1 MATGAAKY
9 IATGRS
15 YASMT
20 SSFVDLYQRYAI
32 WTRLEHR
39 WQPHTHAQPL
49 TPALPPPSTTATRAR
64 TSFFAFE
71 LIVLCVRVSPRC
83 RPASRHAI
91 VAARLYT
98 HQPGYFLLYTWPVW
112 LVALA
117 ILLSPWAFNPKSFE
131 WALASPHAPL
141 LHLLLY
147 RPLRPHAPRVSRVAR
162 PERADSKTSWPEWHA
177 AALSAQ
183 RRQSTGRRLQRVAL
197 SLIPKAIAFAGA
209 TAALRVDRFGHAS
222 FRSLLAFVYAAR
234 RPPPAPPLHPC
245 SADDNTSSLIRPT
258 HGDKL

>member
-1 MATGAAKY
+1 M
-9 IATGRS
+9 
-15 YASMT
+15 
-20 SSFVDLYQRYAI
+20 
-32 WTRLEHR
+32 RL
-39 WQPHTHAQPL
+39 
-49 TPALPPPSTTATRAR
+49 
-64 TSFFAFE
+64 
-71 LIVLCVRVSPRC
+71 
-83 RPASRHAI
+83 SRL
-91 VAARLYT
+91 RLYT

-131 WALASPHAPL
+131 GMM
-141 LHLLLY
+141 
-147 RPLRPHAPRVSRVAR
+147 RRVSDRAPHIHAQHHCSAPAPSSTGLSVR
-162 PERADSKTSWPEWHA
+162 THFHEFLVWLDSERADSKTSWPEWHA

-234 RPPPAPPLHPC
+234 RPNAAPLHPC